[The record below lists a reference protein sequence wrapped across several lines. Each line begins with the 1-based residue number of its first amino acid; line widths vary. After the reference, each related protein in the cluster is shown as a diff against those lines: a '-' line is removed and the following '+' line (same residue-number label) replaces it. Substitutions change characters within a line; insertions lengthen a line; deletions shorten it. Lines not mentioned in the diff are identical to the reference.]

1 MEEATVS
8 NELTPSWRILSVS
21 VSRSFWFFPKIEM
34 ERGFEE
40 LESLQGFQQ
49 DLIKLC
55 VSKLKIYNDKHI
67 NFINR
72 NIYNILS
79 GKIFRFFHVLVL
91 QCFPN
96 RIFKINE
103 DALVSENIIIS
114 FGVFLTQFQL
124 SLEMIQPSWFHQLIA
139 FSRASNSY
147 LRSMTTTTFGI
158 QPFPC

>member
-1 MEEATVS
+1 
-8 NELTPSWRILSVS
+8 
-21 VSRSFWFFPKIEM
+21 M

-55 VSKLKIYNDKHI
+55 NVLKIYNNRLI
-67 NFINR
+67 NFINI
-72 NIYNILS
+72 NIYILS

-114 FGVFLTQFQL
+114 FGVL
-124 SLEMIQPSWFHQLIA
+124 
-139 FSRASNSY
+139 
-147 LRSMTTTTFGI
+147 
-158 QPFPC
+158 

>member
-1 MEEATVS
+1 M
-8 NELTPSWRILSVS
+8 
-21 VSRSFWFFPKIEM
+21 
-34 ERGFEE
+34 
-40 LESLQGFQQ
+40 
-49 DLIKLC
+49 
-55 VSKLKIYNDKHI
+55 LKIYKDKHI
-67 NFINR
+67 NFINI

-139 FSRASNSY
+139 FSRASNY
-147 LRSMTTTTFGI
+147 LRSMTTQGGRGWKLQVFLELRVSRT
-158 QPFPC
+158 